1 MKYKALAKQKVKK
14 ELKEMQNCSAG
25 STESVKPTAWKVHAL
40 VYWPVQCRIVTRN
53 NSMAGLTDRVKI
65 ESIGAYSVQHWFK
78 WRNPRRTGST
88 DVLVTSVGAMV
99 MPLSR
104 EPVRGVAEALQPL
117 LKPMV
122 QIKRC
127 RCIYVGIVQ
136 RACQAAR
143 SKVFNNVWTDSASVH
158 CIGASTSAAG
168 GC

>member
-1 MKYKALAKQKVKK
+1 
-14 ELKEMQNCSAG
+14 MQNCSAG

-104 EPVRGVAEALQPL
+104 EPVRGAAEALQPL

-136 RACQAAR
+136 RACQAAAKENSRPVKPMLWKNQCSPTR
-143 SKVFNNVWTDSASVH
+143 S
-158 CIGASTSAAG
+158 CRTSKRRVNITRQPTTQFRP
-168 GC
+168 